1 MATWKDGAAYA
12 PVERPDGF
20 ATPVADPLPAGAPYQ
35 PGTPGPMTHPS
46 GFAPLP
52 PQPPLGQ
59 LGREQV
65 GERDPRDAFTVASSL
80 ITAGPGAPHLGGRD
94 PRTPFPSTAQPA
106 LETAPP
112 PPTGP
117 PLDLPP
123 PQGAPVLPG
132 YPSRGLA
139 PRPKPPATDAQ
150 RGIARVAGALCFVG
164 FLITGTAPFMLVAS
178 GALGLA
184 TKRMAKTVGWVALS
198 VGGAGLL
205 LQLLLERWQY
215 APFSFVWTVT
225 ALGCAIAFMISASRS
240 T

>member
-52 PQPPLGQ
+52 P
-59 LGREQV
+59 
-65 GERDPRDAFTVASSL
+65 
-80 ITAGPGAPHLGGRD
+80 
-94 PRTPFPSTAQPA
+94 
-106 LETAPP
+106 
-112 PPTGP
+112 
-117 PLDLPP
+117 LPP

-184 TKRMAKTVGWVALS
+184 TKRLAKTVGWVALS

-215 APFSFVWTVT
+215 APFSFVWTMT